1 MFTHIVLFRLKDR
14 SPASVMKARDVL
26 MSMKGK
32 IPMLRHLEV
41 GIDLIHSERSY
52 DIALLTRFDSPPDLK
67 AYQAHPVHV
76 KVAGYIMEAKESNVA
91 VDYESD

>member
-1 MFTHIVLFRLKDR
+1 
-14 SPASVMKARDVL
+14 MKARDVL

-52 DIALLTRFDSPPDLK
+52 DIALLTRFDSLQDLK

-76 KVAGYIMEAKESNVA
+76 KVAGYITEAKESNVA